1 VSGKLQQL
9 QHSSLITLR
18 SQQMPAVAYRGSGIK
33 LPATH
38 ASALAGR
45 DVRK

>member
-1 VSGKLQQL
+1 MSGKLQQH
-9 QHSSLITLR
+9 QHSSLNTLR
-18 SQQMPAVAYRGSGIK
+18 SQEVLAVAYRANGIK

-38 ASALAGR
+38 ASALAGQ